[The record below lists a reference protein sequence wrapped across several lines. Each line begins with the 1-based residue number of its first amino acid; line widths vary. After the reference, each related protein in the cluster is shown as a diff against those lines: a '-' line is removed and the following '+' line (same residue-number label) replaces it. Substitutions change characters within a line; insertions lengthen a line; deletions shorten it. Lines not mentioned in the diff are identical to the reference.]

1 MIFLKLSSCMFRLPR
16 PRLDPEQPVS
26 IGAMVGPE
34 AFTEVRYLA
43 HAHHL
48 QALGV
53 IDRVAKEYEEIIGR
67 KSGGLVDL
75 YRAEDAE
82 VMVVALGS
90 VIGTIK
96 DVIDEMRE
104 DGKKVGLLGIKSY
117 RPFPAAEVFAA
128 LEGAKTAVVIDRSL
142 QVGIGGVVTD
152 DVIRSTRKLSDLDI
166 CCVISGLGGRAITK
180 LSLHKA
186 FDAALKGELPEL
198 TFLDLDKKVV
208 QDQLKHEQE
217 ERHSGPMAEA
227 IVKAVAD
234 LHKGDL

>member
-1 MIFLKLSSCMFRLPR
+1 MCSS
-16 PRLDPEQPVS
+16 D
-26 IGAMVGPE
+26 
-34 AFTEVRYLA
+34 LA
-43 HAHHL
+43 
-48 QALGV
+48 G
-53 IDRVAKEYEEIIGR
+53 
-67 KSGGLVDL
+67 
-75 YRAEDAE
+75 
-82 VMVVALGS
+82 
-90 VIGTIK
+90 
-96 DVIDEMRE
+96 
-104 DGKKVGLLGIKSY
+104 
-117 RPFPAAEVFAA
+117 
-128 LEGAKTAVVIDRSL
+128 VIDRSL
-142 QVGIGGVVTD
+142 QGGIGGVVTD

-180 LSLHKA
+180 RSLHKA